1 MKSYIFSGILLSG
14 VASAQQIAWGQCG
27 GIGWTGLTTCVSGY
41 ACVFNN
47 DYYSQCIPGVA
58 STTLAT
64 STTKIATATSTT
76 GASSPTSTGLT
87 KFAGINI
94 SGFDFGCDTTGTCN
108 VSGAWPPMLEYYG
121 ADGIGQMQHFVNDD
135 HLNVFRLPTS
145 WQYMTNGVGGGSLDA
160 TNVGIYDQLV
170 QACLAT
176 GATCE
181 IDIHN
186 YARWN
191 GEIIGQGGP
200 TNAQFAA
207 FWGALAAKYATT
219 ENIIFGVM
227 NEPHDIPDMTTWGQ
241 TVQAA
246 VTAIRNTGATQ
257 LILLPGS
264 DYASAQQFISD
275 GSAAALIG
283 VTNPDGTT
291 TNLAFDVHKYLDS
304 DNSGT
309 NSECVTNNIDDAF
322 EPLAAYLRQNNRQA
336 FLTETGGG
344 NVASCEE
351 FLCQQN
357 QYLDANSDVFLGYI
371 GWAAGNFLT
380 TYVLSE
386 TPVDNGGVWTDQPL
400 VTQCI
405 AR

>member
-1 MKSYIFSGILLSG
+1 MKSYIFAGALFSG
-14 VASAQQIAWGQCG
+14 VVSAQQGAWAQCG
-27 GIGWTGLTTCVSGY
+27 GIGWTGLTTCISGY
-41 ACVFNN
+41 VCTVGNP
-47 DYYSQCIPGVA
+47 YYSQCLPGTA
-58 STTLAT
+58 STTVVSSTAKPT
-64 STTKIATATSTT
+64 STVSST
-76 GASSPTSTGLT
+76 SPTSTSLT

-108 VSGAWPPMLEYYG
+108 ISGAWPPMLQYYG
-121 ADGIGQMQHFVNDD
+121 NDGIGQMQHFVKDD
-135 HLNVFRLPTS
+135 KLNVFRLPTS
-145 WQYMTNGVGGGSLDA
+145 WQYMTNGVASGALDA
-160 TNVGIYDQLV
+160 TNVAIYDQLV

-191 GEIIGQGGP
+191 GQIIGQGGP

-219 ENIIFGVM
+219 KNIIFGVM
-227 NEPHDIPDMTTWGQ
+227 NEPHDIPAITTWGQ

-246 VTAIRNTGATQ
+246 VTAIRNAGATSQ
-257 LILLPGS
+257 MILLPGS

-275 GSAAALIG
+275 GSAAALLG
-283 VTNPDGTT
+283 VTNPNGTT
-291 TNLAFDVHKYLDS
+291 TGLIFDVHKYLDS

-309 NSECVTNNIDDAF
+309 NAECVTNNIDNAF
-322 EPLAAYLRQNNRQA
+322 APLATYLRTNKRQA

-344 NVASCEE
+344 NVASCETYM
-351 FLCQQN
+351 CQQVA
-357 QYLDANSDVFLGYI
+357 YLNANSDVFLGYI
-371 GWAAGNFLT
+371 GWAAGNFDAA

-386 TPVDNGGVWTDQPL
+386 VPTDNNGVWTDSAL
-400 VTQCI
+400 VSACL

>member
-1 MKSYIFSGILLSG
+1 MKNSVALAVLIAG
-14 VASAQQIAWGQCG
+14 VASAQQTAYGQCG
-27 GIGWTGLTTCVSGY
+27 GIGWSGATTCVSGY
-41 ACVFNN
+41 TCILNN
-47 DYYSQCIPGVA
+47 SYYSQCLPGVA
-58 STTLAT
+58 PTTLAT
-64 STTKIATATSTT
+64 STVSPTSTGSGT
-76 GASSPTSTGLT
+76 SPTSTGLT

-135 HLNVFRLPTS
+135 KLNVFRLPTS
-145 WQYMTNGVGGGSLDA
+145 WQYMTNGVVGGVLDE
-160 TNVGIYDQLV
+160 TNAGIYDQLV

-186 YARWN
+186 YARWD

-200 TNAQFAA
+200 TNAEFAA
-207 FWGALAAKYATT
+207 FWGAIAAKYAS
-219 ENIIFGVM
+219 ESMIIFGIM
-227 NEPHDIPDMTTWGQ
+227 NEPHDIPDIDTWGQ

-246 VTAIRNTGATQ
+246 VTAIRNAGATTQ
-257 LILLPGS
+257 LILLPGN
-264 DYASAQQFISD
+264 DYTSAEEFISN

-283 VTNPDGTT
+283 VINPDGTT
-291 TNLAFDVHKYLDS
+291 TGLIFDVHKYLDS

-309 NSECVTNNIDDAF
+309 NAECTTNNIDSSF
-322 EPLAAYLRQNNRQA
+322 QPLATYLRSNNRQA

-344 NVASCEE
+344 NVASCETD
-351 FLCQQN
+351 LCQQIAFLN
-357 QYLDANSDVFLGYI
+357 ANADVYLGYI
-371 GWAAGNFLT
+371 GWAAGNFAS

-386 TPVDNGGVWTDQPL
+386 TPTDTNGVWTDTPL
-400 VTQCI
+400 VAACI

>member
-1 MKSYIFSGILLSG
+1 
-14 VASAQQIAWGQCG
+14 
-27 GIGWTGLTTCVSGY
+27 
-41 ACVFNN
+41 
-47 DYYSQCIPGVA
+47 
-58 STTLAT
+58 
-64 STTKIATATSTT
+64 
-76 GASSPTSTGLT
+76 
-87 KFAGINI
+87 
-94 SGFDFGCDTTGTCN
+94 
-108 VSGAWPPMLEYYG
+108 
-121 ADGIGQMQHFVNDD
+121 MQHFVKDD

-145 WQYMTNGVGGGSLDA
+145 WQYMTNGVVGGTLDS
-160 TNVGIYDQLV
+160 TNAGIYDQLV

-176 GATCE
+176 GASCE

-186 YARWN
+186 YARWD

-200 TNAQFAA
+200 TNEEFAA
-207 FWGALAAKYATT
+207 FWGSLAAKYASTA
-219 ENIIFGVM
+219 NMIFGVM
-227 NEPHDIPDMTTWGQ
+227 NEPHDIPDIDTWGQ

-246 VTAIRNTGATQ
+246 VTAIRNAGATQ

-283 VTNPDGTT
+283 VKNPDGST

-309 NSECVTNNIDDAF
+309 NAECVTNNIDDAF
-322 EPLAAYLRQNNRQA
+322 APLATYLRANGRQA

-344 NVASCEE
+344 NVASCETD
-351 FLCQQN
+351 LCQQIA
-357 QYLDANSDVFLGYI
+357 YLNENSDVFLGYI

-386 TPVDNGGVWTDQPL
+386 TPTDTNGVWTDTPL
-400 VTQCI
+400 VSACI